1 LELFSPKLVEKQ
13 QVVVLNKIDM
23 PHVAEKQAQL
33 EKELLAVLGHKRFM
47 SISAAK
53 RINTSE
59 LVSELQPMQ

>member
-1 LELFSPKLVEKQ
+1 
-13 QVVVLNKIDM
+13 VLNKIDM

-59 LVSELQPMQ
+59 LVSTA